1 MMPEHSSANLRLAT
15 VVAILLAALLF
26 VTSAPANADILANV
40 KQRKSLLCG
49 VDPGVPGFATVDD
62 QRRWSGF
69 DVDYCRAIA
78 AAVLGDAR
86 AVTFV
91 PLTARERF
99 KAVADASV
107 DVVIRN
113 TEWTM
118 ARDTSFGVTFVGVDF
133 YNGEGFMVRRA
144 LGINSA
150 LQLSGAK
157 VCVETGSTTEI
168 AVASYFKAHGMNYVP
183 VMVGAGGERGA
194 YETGQCD
201 AFTGDLVTLYSQRLL
216 LSAPDDSVVLPEIV
230 TKEPYGP
237 LVMQSDYRWQS
248 VVRWVHF
255 ALLDAEELGVTAAN
269 VTAMR
274 QSDSSDIRQLLGTD
288 GTLGKSI
295 GLDAAWAANAIAA
308 VGNYG
313 EIFDRNLGSG
323 SSLQIPRGLNALWTD
338 GGIQFAPPIR

>member
-1 MMPEHSSANLRLAT
+1 MPKQSSMSLRLGTLIAVVIAAFCFSAAT
-15 VVAILLAALLF
+15 VPVH
-26 VTSAPANADILANV
+26 ADILANV
-40 KQRKSLLCG
+40 KLRKSLLCG

-99 KAVADASV
+99 KAIQNGSI
-107 DVVIRN
+107 DVLIRN

-118 ARDTSFGVTFVGVDF
+118 ARDTSFGVTFVGIDF
-133 YNGEGFMVRRA
+133 YNGQGFMVRRS
-144 LGINSA
+144 LGINSV

-157 VCVETGSTTEI
+157 ICVENGSAAE
-168 AVASYFKAHGMNYVP
+168 VAIGAYFKAHGMTYAP
-183 VMVGAGGERGA
+183 VMVDADNERAA
-194 YETGQCD
+194 YETARCD

-216 LSAPDDSVVLPEIV
+216 LSAPEQSIVLPEIV

-237 LVMQSDYRWQS
+237 LVLQTDYRWQA

-269 VTAMR
+269 VEAMK
-274 QSDSSDIRQLLGTD
+274 QSDDSDIRQLLGAD
-288 GTLGKSI
+288 GALGKSI
-295 GLDAAWAANAIAA
+295 GLDPAWAANAIAA

-313 EIFDRNLGSG
+313 EIFDRNLGKD
-323 SSLQIPRGLNALWTD
+323 SSLQIPRGLNALWTE
-338 GGIQFAPPIR
+338 GGLQFAPPVH